1 MFLSKISIRSCMIK
15 HYIVEK
21 NIFVVIICKHS
32 EQQKNWS
39 FILDFISDCF
49 EINGNRTIKMPKKG
63 EYIKF
68 KKFGRKMK
76 SLFIIYADFEII
88 LGPKIMESKIQ
99 MSLILT
105 NIKNVL
111 LVVMVI
117 N

>member
-1 MFLSKISIRSCMIK
+1 MFLSKISICSCMIK

-21 NIFVVIICKHS
+21 NIFVVIICKLS
-32 EQQKNWS
+32 S
-39 FILDFISDCF
+39 FL
-49 EINGNRTIKMPKKG
+49 GNRTIKMPKKG

-68 KKFGRKMK
+68 KNFGRKMK